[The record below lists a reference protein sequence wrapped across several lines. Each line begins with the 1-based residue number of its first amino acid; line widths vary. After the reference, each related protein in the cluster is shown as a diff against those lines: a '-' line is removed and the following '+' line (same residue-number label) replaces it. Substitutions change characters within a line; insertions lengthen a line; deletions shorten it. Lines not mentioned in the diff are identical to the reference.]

1 MLSAS
6 PFHIFFD
13 PLCAIWRCIV
23 SSTAPERKLDASK
36 TPVFVQTDNGMSLF
50 SIPVLNAPA
59 IYSLSSLQTK
69 TKNKTATHP
78 PNQNPKTKQLQND
91 WIVCKKNTKMLI
103 LNILPIIFMIYN
115 ILNIV
120 YTLLITVP
128 SAIFRPIRPYTK
140 PFLKK
145 HPKMTY
151 SLILFALALSVY
163 GISCKFSNPFLLTF
177 VLLAVFRYLRFI
189 VNILA
194 YSTLKGYPVRNN
206 PTFTSSDVS
215 VVVPTVF
222 ADKDEVMACLKRVRV
237 CSPRQIIVVT
247 REDLV
252 PSVYAACA
260 EVTAAATEEK
270 EKLNAV
276 QVIGV
281 SQLNKRTQMVAALQQ
296 AVTGSIVAFADD
308 DVFWPG
314 DDFITAMLA
323 CFENPEVGA
332 CGPSQRVC
340 RSTGAKESTGFVN
353 FLGICYL
360 ERRNFNTGATNLIDG
375 AVSTLSGRTSFYRA
389 SLIQNDEFYDYFM
402 NALNHDDDKNLTR
415 WVYDQ
420 GLQITLNFSPKARIM
435 TTLETTPYKF
445 IRQCM
450 RWARGH
456 WRGNFR
462 VMQTTT
468 YWYDTHPWSLY
479 AIYIGQFQTPAF
491 LIDGSLFALLYFGL
505 SDYDTFHRTYSLC
518 LLGCWIF
525 FTKIVKIIP
534 HFLEFPQDMVFI
546 PAMLAFSYWHGVMNV
561 YALITRENKGWGR

>member
-1 MLSAS
+1 
-6 PFHIFFD
+6 
-13 PLCAIWRCIV
+13 
-23 SSTAPERKLDASK
+23 
-36 TPVFVQTDNGMSLF
+36 
-50 SIPVLNAPA
+50 
-59 IYSLSSLQTK
+59 
-69 TKNKTATHP
+69 
-78 PNQNPKTKQLQND
+78 
-91 WIVCKKNTKMLI
+91 MLI

-120 YTLLITVP
+120 YTLLISAP
-128 SAIFRPIRPYTK
+128 SLVLSPIKPYTK

-163 GISCKFSNPFLLTF
+163 GISGKFSNRYMLIF
-177 VLLAVFRYLRFI
+177 VLLSVFRYLRLI

-194 YSTLKGYPVRNN
+194 FSCLRGYPVKGS
-206 PTFTSSDVS
+206 PTFKPSDVS

-222 ADKDEVMACLKRVRV
+222 GDKDEVMACLKRVRV

-260 EVTAAATEEK
+260 EVTAAAKEEK
-270 EKLNAV
+270 ERLDMV
-276 QVIGV
+276 QVIAV
-281 SQLNKRTQMVAALQQ
+281 EKLNKRTQMITALQQ

-314 DDFITAMLA
+314 DDFIIAMLA

-340 RSTGAKESTGFVN
+340 RSTGEKESTSLVN
-353 FLGICYL
+353 FLGIGYL
-360 ERRNFNTGATNLIDG
+360 ERRNFNTGSTNYIDG

-389 SLIQNDEFYDYFM
+389 SLIQNDKFYDYFL

-420 GLQITLNFSPKARIM
+420 GLQITLNFSPRARIM
-435 TTLETTPYKF
+435 TTLETTPQKF
-445 IRQCM
+445 LLQCL

-468 YWYDTHPWSLY
+468 YWYNTHPWSLY
-479 AIYIGQFQTPAF
+479 AIYIGQFQTPAI
-491 LIDGSLFALLYFGL
+491 LTDGLLLTLLSLGM
-505 SDYDTFHRTYSLC
+505 SDYDSLDRTYSLC
-518 LLGCWIF
+518 LLACWIL
-525 FTKIVKIIP
+525 FTKIVKMTP

-546 PAMLAFSYWHGVMNV
+546 PAQILFSYFHGFLNV
-561 YALITRENKGWGR
+561 YALITRENKLWGR

>member
-1 MLSAS
+1 
-6 PFHIFFD
+6 
-13 PLCAIWRCIV
+13 
-23 SSTAPERKLDASK
+23 
-36 TPVFVQTDNGMSLF
+36 
-50 SIPVLNAPA
+50 
-59 IYSLSSLQTK
+59 
-69 TKNKTATHP
+69 
-78 PNQNPKTKQLQND
+78 
-91 WIVCKKNTKMLI
+91 MLI
-103 LNILPIIFMIYN
+103 LNLLPIIFMIFN
-115 ILNIV
+115 ILNTA
-120 YTLLITVP
+120 YTVLTSAP
-128 SAIFRPIRPYTK
+128 SFILSPIKPYTK

-151 SLILFALALSVY
+151 SMIIFALALFVY
-163 GISCKFSNPFLLTF
+163 GISDKFSNTYMLTFFLLS
-177 VLLAVFRYLRFI
+177 VFRYLRLI
-189 VNILA
+189 VNIVA
-194 YSTLKGYPVRNN
+194 FSNLKGHPIKKN
-206 PTFTSSDVS
+206 PTFKSTDVS

-222 ADKDEVMACLKRVRV
+222 ADKEEVMACLKRIRI
-237 CSPRQIIVVT
+237 CNPLQLIVVT
-247 REDLV
+247 KDEFV
-252 PSVYAACA
+252 PKIYAACA
-260 EVTAAATEEK
+260 EVTAAAETDN
-270 EKLNAV
+270 EKLDMV

-281 SQLNKRTQMVAALQQ
+281 TKLNKRTQMVAALQQ

-314 DDFITAMLA
+314 SDFITAMLA

-340 RSTGAKESTGFVN
+340 RSTDLDKPTTFTN

-389 SLIQNDEFYDYFM
+389 SLIQNDAFTQYFL

-420 GLQITLNFSPKARIM
+420 GFQITLNFNHRTRIM
-435 TTLETTPYKF
+435 TTLETSPRMF
-445 IRQCM
+445 LNQCM

-468 YWYDTHPWSLY
+468 YWYDTHIWSLY

-491 LIDGSLFALLYFGL
+491 LIDGSLLTLLYRGM
-505 SDYDTFHRTYSLC
+505 SDYDSYTRNSAILA
-518 LLGCWIF
+518 LIGWIL

-534 HFLEFPQDMVFI
+534 HFCEFPQDIKFI
-546 PAMLAFSYWHGVMNV
+546 PGMICFSYFHGLLNV
-561 YALITRENKGWGR
+561 YALITRDNKVWGR

>member
-1 MLSAS
+1 
-6 PFHIFFD
+6 
-13 PLCAIWRCIV
+13 
-23 SSTAPERKLDASK
+23 
-36 TPVFVQTDNGMSLF
+36 
-50 SIPVLNAPA
+50 
-59 IYSLSSLQTK
+59 
-69 TKNKTATHP
+69 
-78 PNQNPKTKQLQND
+78 
-91 WIVCKKNTKMLI
+91 MLI
-103 LNILPIIFMIYN
+103 LNILPIIFMIFKV
-115 ILNIV
+115 LEIV
-120 YTLLITVP
+120 YNVLISVPDYLL
-128 SAIFRPIRPYTK
+128 SPIKPYTK

-151 SLILFALALSVY
+151 SLITFAVALSVY
-163 GISCKFSNPFLLTF
+163 GASVNISNPYMLTF
-177 VLLAVFRYLRFI
+177 VCLSVFRYLRLI

-194 YSTLKGYPVRNN
+194 FSCLKGHPVKKN
-206 PTFTSSDVS
+206 PTFKPSDVS

-222 ADKDEVMACLKRVRV
+222 ADKDEVMACLKRIRV
-237 CSPRQIIVVT
+237 CNPLQIIVVT
-247 REDLV
+247 KEDIV

-260 EVTAAATEEK
+260 EITAAAKTEE
-270 EKLNAV
+270 EKLDLV

-281 SQLNKRTQMVAALQQ
+281 SKLNKRTQMIAALQQ
-296 AVTGSIVAFADD
+296 AVTGSVVAFADD

-340 RSTGAKESTGFVN
+340 RSTDPKESTSFWN

-360 ERRNFNTGATNLIDG
+360 ERRNFNTGATNYIDG

-389 SLIQNDEFYDYFM
+389 SLIQNEAFYSYFL

-420 GLQITLNFSPKARIM
+420 GFQITLNFSPRARIM
-435 TTLETTPYKF
+435 TTLETSPRMF
-445 IRQCM
+445 LNQCM

-468 YWYDTHPWSLY
+468 YWYDTHLWSLY

-491 LIDGSLFALLYFGL
+491 LIDGSLLALLYRGMA
-505 SDYDTFHRTYSLC
+505 DYETYDRNYCVC
-518 LLGCWIF
+518 LLAGWIL

-534 HFLEFPQDMVFI
+534 HFLEFPQDIKFI
-546 PAMLAFSYWHGVMNV
+546 PGMILFSYFHGLLNV
-561 YALITRENKGWGR
+561 YALITRDNKVWGR